1 MGLLSKTLDTTRQ
14 YLALEK
20 SLRALLVSSVIMN
33 LGSSL
38 WGPLLGLYI
47 TNNLGVSLLMLGL
60 MTTVRQLAS
69 SLTIFPSGF
78 LSDNFGRK
86 KILMASNLSS
96 IFALI
101 TLFFVRDIP
110 WLFLV
115 AIFQGLTQAFVGPSK
130 SAYVTDVVSEERRGV
145 AYSTLALFQ
154 SLSNVIAT
162 SIAGAIASVFGFF
175 WVFFFALMLEVI
187 ALIITTVYLK
197 ESLSRE
203 AAKRATS
210 SGSIFGQFKNGL
222 IILKNPALL
231 AVLFGIVLHQL
242 GLGIS
247 NPYLTIYT
255 QNVLHFSLPIISLML
270 GLQRLGIFIGHFP
283 SGRLVDHYGGEISFA
298 FHIFV
303 TGPTMILFTV
313 TGNPLLAG
321 FILFSWGLTFGLDNV
336 SRQKLIPKYRSD
348 AGIAMAFGVISLIA
362 GIVSMISPTIGAWV
376 WTNFS
381 PQSVFYASAVINV
394 LGSLPLF
401 ILWLYQRNGNKGKP
415 PSSK

>member
-1 MGLLSKTLDTTRQ
+1 
-14 YLALEK
+14 
-20 SLRALLVSSVIMN
+20 
-33 LGSSL
+33 
-38 WGPLLGLYI
+38 
-47 TNNLGVSLLMLGL
+47 MLGL

>member
-1 MGLLSKTLDTTRQ
+1 MGLLDKTRQ
-14 YLALEK
+14 FLALDK
-20 SLRALLVSSVIMN
+20 SLRTLLVTSVIMN

-47 TNNLGVSLLMLGL
+47 TNNLGVSLLMFGL
-60 MTTVRQLAS
+60 MTTVRQLAQ

-86 KILMASNLSS
+86 KILIASYFFS
-96 IFALI
+96 ILALI
-101 TLFFVRDIP
+101 TLFVVRDLP

-115 AIFQGLTQAFVGPSK
+115 SIFQGLNMALIGPSK
-130 SAYVTDVVSEERRGV
+130 SAYVAEVVSEERRGI

-162 SIAGAIASVFGFF
+162 SIAGVIATVFGFF
-175 WVFFFALMLEVI
+175 WVFCFALTLESI
-187 ALIITTVYLK
+187 ALIVTTVYLK
-197 ESLSRE
+197 ESLSQETVTKNPSRE
-203 AAKRATS
+203 SAFK
-210 SGSIFGQFKNGL
+210 QFKNGL

-231 AVLFGIVLHQL
+231 AVLFGIVFHQL

-255 QNVLHFSLPIISLML
+255 QNVLGFSLPMISLML

-283 SGRLVDHYGGEISFA
+283 SGRLVDKYSGEISFA
-298 FHIFV
+298 FHIFA
-303 TGPTMILFTV
+303 TTLTMILFTV
-313 TGNPLLAG
+313 TESPFLAS

-336 SRQKLIPKYRSD
+336 SRQKLIPKYRSK

-362 GIVSMISPTIGAWV
+362 GIVSMISPIIGAWV
-376 WTNFS
+376 WTNYS
-381 PQSVFYASAVINV
+381 PQSVFYASAAINV

-401 ILWLYQRNGNKGKP
+401 ILWLYQRKGNT
-415 PSSK
+415 

>member
-1 MGLLSKTLDTTRQ
+1 
-14 YLALEK
+14 LALEK
-20 SLRALLVSSVIMN
+20 SLRALLVTSVIMN

-47 TNNLGVSLLMLGL
+47 WNNLGVSLLMFGL
-60 MTTVRQLAS
+60 MSTVRQLVT

-86 KILMASNLSS
+86 KILMASYLSS

-101 TLFFVRDIP
+101 TLFFVRDLP

-115 AIFQGLTQAFVGPSK
+115 SIFQGLNMALVGPSK
-130 SAYVTDVVSEERRGV
+130 SAYVTEVVSEERRGV
-145 AYSTLALFQ
+145 AFSTLAMFQ

-162 SIAGAIASVFGFF
+162 SMAGVIALVFGFF
-175 WVFFFALMLEVI
+175 WVFCFALTLEVI
-187 ALIITTVYLK
+187 ALIVTAVYLR

-203 AAKRATS
+203 TVTKSPSMESAFR
-210 SGSIFGQFKNGL
+210 QFKNGL

-255 QNVLHFSLPIISLML
+255 QNVLFFSLPMIGLML

-283 SGRLVDHYGGEISFA
+283 SGKLVDKYGGEISFA

-313 TGNPLLAG
+313 TRNPFLAS

-336 SRQKLIPKYRSD
+336 SRQKLIPKYRSE
-348 AGIAMAFGVISLIA
+348 AGIAMAFSVISLIA
-362 GIVSMISPTIGAWV
+362 GVVSMISPTIGAWV
-376 WTNFS
+376 WENFS
-381 PQSVFYASAVINV
+381 PQSVFYASAAINV

-401 ILWLYQRNGNKGKP
+401 ILWLFQRKGNKGNRHP
-415 PSSK
+415 QSKNKQQRRTERLLF

>member
-1 MGLLSKTLDTTRQ
+1 MRLLDKTRQ
-14 YLALEK
+14 FLALDK
-20 SLRALLVSSVIMN
+20 SLRTLLVTSVIMN

-47 TNNLGVSLLMLGL
+47 TNNLGVSLMMFGL
-60 MTTVRQLAS
+60 MTTVRQLTQ

-86 KILMASNLSS
+86 KILMASYLFS
-96 IFALI
+96 ILALI
-101 TLFFVRDIP
+101 TLFFVRDLP

-115 AIFQGLTQAFVGPSK
+115 SIFQGLNMALVGPSK
-130 SAYVTDVVSEERRGV
+130 SAYIAEVVSEERRGV

-154 SLSNVIAT
+154 SLSNVLAT
-162 SIAGAIASVFGFF
+162 SIAGVIAFVFGFF
-175 WVFFFALMLEVI
+175 WVFCFALMLESI
-187 ALIITTVYLK
+187 ALIVTTVYLK
-197 ESLSRE
+197 ESLSQETVTKNPSRE
-203 AAKRATS
+203 SAFK
-210 SGSIFGQFKNGL
+210 QFKNGL

-231 AVLFGIVLHQL
+231 AVLFGIVFHQL

-255 QNVLHFSLPIISLML
+255 QNVLGFSMPMISLML
-270 GLQRLGIFIGHFP
+270 GIQRLGIFIGHFP
-283 SGRLVDHYGGEISFA
+283 SGRLVDKYSGEISFA
-298 FHIFV
+298 FHIFA
-303 TGPTMILFTV
+303 TTPTMILFTI
-313 TGNPLLAG
+313 TESPFLAS

-336 SRQKLIPKYRSD
+336 SRQKLIPKYRSK

-376 WTNFS
+376 WEYYS
-381 PQSVFYASAVINV
+381 PQSVFYASAAINV

-401 ILWLYQRNGNKGKP
+401 ILWLYQRKGKN
-415 PSSK
+415 

>member
-1 MGLLSKTLDTTRQ
+1 MF
-14 YLALEK
+14 
-20 SLRALLVSSVIMN
+20 
-33 LGSSL
+33 
-38 WGPLLGLYI
+38 
-47 TNNLGVSLLMLGL
+47 GL
-60 MTTVRQLAS
+60 MTTVRQLVS

-86 KILMASNLSS
+86 KILVASNLSS
-96 IFALI
+96 ILSLI
-101 TLFFVRDIP
+101 TLFFVRDLP

-115 AIFQGLTQAFVGPSK
+115 SIFQGLNMALVGPSK
-130 SAYVTDVVSEERRGV
+130 SAYVAEVVSEERRGV

-162 SIAGAIASVFGFF
+162 LIAGVIAKVFGFF
-175 WVFFFALMLEVI
+175 WVFCFALTLEVS
-187 ALIITTVYLK
+187 ALIVTAVYLR

-203 AAKRATS
+203 TVTKSPSMESAFR
-210 SGSIFGQFKNGL
+210 QFKNGL

-231 AVLFGIVLHQL
+231 AVLLGIVFHQL

-255 QNVLHFSLPIISLML
+255 QQVLLFSLPMISLML
-270 GLQRLGIFIGHFP
+270 GLQQLGIFIGHFP
-283 SGRLVDHYGGEISFA
+283 SGRLVDKYGGEISFA

-313 TGNPLLAG
+313 TRNPFLAS

-336 SRQKLIPKYRSD
+336 SRQKLIPKYRSE
-348 AGIAMAFGVISLIA
+348 AGIAMAFSVISLIA
-362 GIVSMISPTIGAWV
+362 GVVSMISPTIGAWV

-381 PQSVFYASAVINV
+381 PQSVFYASAAINT

-401 ILWLYQRNGNKGKP
+401 ILWLNQRKGNKGRP
-415 PSSK
+415 LSSK

>member
-1 MGLLSKTLDTTRQ
+1 MGLLGKTLDKTRQ
-14 YLALEK
+14 FLALEK
-20 SLRALLVSSVIMN
+20 SLRTLLVTSVIMN

-47 TNNLGVSLLMLGL
+47 TNNLGVSLLMFGL
-60 MTTVRQLAS
+60 MTTVRQLVS

-86 KILMASNLSS
+86 KILMASYLFS
-96 IFALI
+96 ILALI
-101 TLFFVRDIP
+101 TLFFVRDLP

-115 AIFQGLTQAFVGPSK
+115 SIFQGLTQALVGPSK
-130 SAYVTDVVSEERRGV
+130 SAYVAEVVSEERRGV

-162 SIAGAIASVFGFF
+162 SIAGVIASVFGFF
-175 WVFFFALMLEVI
+175 WVFFFALTLEAI
-187 ALIITTVYLK
+187 ALIVTAAYLK

-203 AAKRATS
+203 SVTRTPSMESAFR
-210 SGSIFGQFKNGL
+210 QFKNGL
-222 IILKNPALL
+222 IILKNPSLL
-231 AVLFGIVLHQL
+231 AVLFAIVFHQL

-247 NPYLTIYT
+247 MPYLTIYT
-255 QNVLHFSLPIISLML
+255 QNVLGFSLPMISLML

-283 SGRLVDHYGGEISFA
+283 SGRLVDKFSGEISFA
-298 FHIFV
+298 FHIFA
-303 TGPTMILFTV
+303 TSPAMILFTV
-313 TGNPLLAG
+313 TRNPFLAS

-336 SRQKLIPKYRSD
+336 SRQKLIPKYRSK

-381 PQSVFYASAVINV
+381 PQWVFYASAAINV
-394 LGSLPLF
+394 LGSVPLF
-401 ILWLYQRNGNKGKP
+401 ILWLYQRKGNKGRP
-415 PSSK
+415 RSSK